1 MDIDEL
7 FDCFSEVPPESLQA
21 PSSSAKRI
29 TEEAPKSQTET
40 SNNNA
45 VEATATKRAATKE
58 SDGAGSDGGEEPKK
72 RARANNTETKTR
84 KEKEDDAIQALPK
97 DVEEEDEED
106 EAGTD
111 NKPLEDLEESA
122 LEALRTR
129 IVTHQLEAPE
139 SCTHEVAAHPD
150 QEYIPLQPYSGIP
163 AKEYPFVLDPFQ
175 KQAILCI
182 DNSQSVLV
190 SAHTSAGKTVVAEYA
205 IAKSLA
211 AKQRVIYTTPIKA
224 LSNQKFREF
233 TDEFKDV
240 GLITGDV
247 TINPSASCLIM
258 TTEILR
264 NMLYRGSEV
273 MREVGWVIFDEI
285 HYMRDKERGVV
296 WEETLIL
303 LPDNV
308 RYVFLSATIPNARQF
323 AEWVCHLH
331 KQPCHV
337 VYTDYRPTPL
347 QHYIFPAGGDGI
359 HLIVDEKGQ
368 FKEDN
373 FTTAMAVL
381 ANAGEAAKGDQK
393 GRKGGIKGTN
403 SGQTNIFK
411 IVKMIMERN
420 FAPVIIFSFSKKECE
435 VYAMQMAKLDFNT
448 VDEKKLVDE
457 VFNNAMDVLSEE
469 DRRLP
474 QVENVLPLL
483 RRGIGIHHG
492 GLLPILKETI
502 EILFGE
508 GLIKALFATETFA
521 MGLNMPARTV
531 LFTAPRKFDGKDFR
545 WISSGEYIQMAG
557 RAGRRGLDDKGIVIL
572 MIDEKVS
579 PAVGRGIVQG
589 KADPINSAFH
599 LTYNMVLN
607 LLRVEEINPEYML
620 ERSFY
625 QFQNQAALPVL
636 HEKVQKKTQE
646 LSKLHFKDEHNI
658 ASYHQIRSQLD
669 HYGKQFRQWITK
681 PQYLIPF
688 LQPGR
693 LVKVTAGAQDY
704 DWGIVL
710 NFKKKEKFAGKNP
723 TKDNEPHVT
732 IDVLLHVSE
741 AAAKSGDTEP
751 CPPNERGCMEVVPVA
766 HTLIIQISSLRVHF
780 PNDLRTSDNR
790 RAVLKTIQEA
800 KKRFPLGPPVLNPI
814 DDMHI
819 RETEFRNIVEAIAKF
834 EARLYEHPL
843 HKSPDLER
851 LHARYLEKVKL
862 EGELHDLR
870 SELKAARSLLQME
883 ELKHRKRVL
892 RRMGYCKPGDVI
904 EFKGRVACELSSAD
918 ELLMTEMIFNGVF
931 NDLSPPKAVALLS
944 CFVCDEKSSDAP
956 KCATELSGPL
966 RSMQDL
972 ARRIAKVSTEC
983 KLDLDAEN
991 YVEKFKP
998 FLMDVVLAWCK
1009 GASFL
1014 SVCKMTD
1021 IFEGSII
1028 RCMRRL
1034 EELLRQMCQASKTIG
1049 NTDLENK
1056 FSEGIR
1062 LLKRDIVFAAS
1073 LYL

>member
-1 MDIDEL
+1 MADVDDL
-7 FDCFSEVPPESLQA
+7 FDCFESEENQGQLEGPVIAPEEGGGKVG
-21 PSSSAKRI
+21 KRI
-29 TEEAPKSQTET
+29 YDDS
-40 SNNNA
+40 
-45 VEATATKRAATKE
+45 
-58 SDGAGSDGGEEPKK
+58 
-72 RARANNTETKTR
+72 
-84 KEKEDDAIQALPK
+84 EDDDSGKRKKSKVESILDDICID
-97 DVEEEDEED
+97 DV
-106 EAGTD
+106 T
-111 NKPLEDLEESA
+111 
-122 LEALRTR
+122 TR
-129 IVTHQLEAPE
+129 IQVHVIDSPD
-139 SCTHEVAAHPD
+139 SCTHELATYPG
-150 QEYIPLQPYSGIP
+150 QEYVPLTQPAGPP

-175 KQAILCI
+175 KEAILCI
-182 DNSQSVLV
+182 DNNQSVLV

-205 IAKSLA
+205 IARSLNL
-211 AKQRVIYTTPIKA
+211 KQRVIYTTPIKA
-224 LSNQKFREF
+224 LSNQKYREF
-233 TDEFKDV
+233 SEEFKCV
-240 GLITGDV
+240 GLVTGDV
-247 TINPSASCLIM
+247 TINPTASCLIM

-264 NMLYRGSEV
+264 NMLYRGSEI

-323 AEWVCHLH
+323 AEWVCYLH

-347 QHYIFPAGGDGI
+347 QHYLFPAGGDGI
-359 HLIVDEKGQ
+359 HLVVDEKGQ
-368 FKEDN
+368 FKEEN
-373 FTTAMAVL
+373 FNTAMSVL
-381 ANAGEAAKGDQK
+381 QNAGEAGKGDQK
-393 GRKGGIKGTN
+393 GRRGGIKGVN
-403 SGQTNIFK
+403 AGQTNIFK

-420 FAPVIIFSFSKKECE
+420 FAPVIIFSFSKKDCE

-448 VDEKKLVDE
+448 TEEKKLVDE

-469 DRRLP
+469 DRQLP

-502 EILFGE
+502 EILFSE

-545 WISSGEYIQMAG
+545 WVTSGEYIQMSG

-579 PAVGRGIVQG
+579 PNVGRGIVQG

-620 ERSFY
+620 ERSFF
-625 QFQNQAALPVL
+625 QFQNQSSIPDLYK
-636 HEKVQKKTQE
+636 KVQDKIIE
-646 LSKLHFKDEHNI
+646 LEKIKIPDEHAI
-658 ASYHQIRSQLD
+658 ASYHHIREQLD
-669 HYGKQFRQWITK
+669 MLGKQFRSFITK
-681 PQYLIPF
+681 PEYLIPF

-693 LVKVTAGAQDY
+693 MVKIQKD
-704 DWGIVL
+704 DEEFEWGIVV
-710 NFKKKEKFAGKNP
+710 NFEKKVKNDESKNP
-723 TKDNEPHVT
+723 LNSKSEVT
-732 IDVLLHVSE
+732 VIVDVLLHVDDDFEKESVP
-741 AAAKSGDTEP
+741 KP
-751 CPPNERGCMEVVPVA
+751 CPPDKKGSMEVVPVL
-766 HTLIIQISSLRVHF
+766 HKLISKISSLRVF
-780 PNDLRTSDNR
+780 YPKDLRPADNR
-790 RAVLKTIQEA
+790 KSVLKTIAEI
-800 KKRFPLGPPVLNPI
+800 KKRFPKGPPLLNPNE
-814 DDMHI
+814 DMHI
-819 RETEFRNIVEAIAKF
+819 KDPEFKAVVDSIDKF
-834 EARLYEHPL
+834 EKRLFAHPL
-843 HKSPDLER
+843 HDSPDLDTVYSKYCQK
-851 LHARYLEKVKL
+851 LQVANDLKVAK
-862 EGELHDLR
+862 
-870 SELKAARSLLQME
+870 SQLKEAKSLLQMD
-883 ELKHRKRVL
+883 ELKYRKRVL
-892 RRMGYCKPGDVI
+892 RRLGYCTASDVI

-931 NDLSPPKAVALLS
+931 NSLSIPQSVALLS
-944 CFVCDEKSSDAP
+944 CFVCDEKSSETPAS
-956 KCATELSGPL
+956 TEELSGPL
-966 RSMQDL
+966 RLMQDL
-972 ARRIAKVSTEC
+972 ARRIAKVSNEC
-983 KLDLDAEN
+983 KLDLDEES

-998 FLMDVVLAWCK
+998 YLMDVVLAWCK

-1014 SVCKMTD
+1014 NICKMTD

-1034 EELLRQMCQASKTIG
+1034 EELLRQMCQAAKTIG